1 MALALGLP
9 LRYDV
14 QEFCS
19 GCKATTK
26 DVPFPARAF
35 GSRSEK
41 ARATSMC
48 KAANL
53 AMPAPELRCRTM
65 PYNMDAFDDASQ
77 LTSVELYPNEELY
90 ALVVDFIS
98 HSGASIKNFKLEVGR
113 GSGCCDD
120 EEEDSKREAHR
131 SLGLGRIDFEF
142 EGHKLHALQQTLGD
156 VVGSDC
162 GATMLKNLVL
172 FSAEG
177 IKVIESFA
185 NHLLAKADLVRD
197 HTFTIYRWHVQ
208 HKYWMREETA
218 TARPLDS
225 VVLPAVTKQK
235 LVSGALPKI
244 EPGT

>member
-1 MALALGLP
+1 
-9 LRYDV
+9 
-14 QEFCS
+14 
-19 GCKATTK
+19 
-26 DVPFPARAF
+26 
-35 GSRSEK
+35 
-41 ARATSMC
+41 
-48 KAANL
+48 
-53 AMPAPELRCRTM
+53 
-65 PYNMDAFDDASQ
+65 
-77 LTSVELYPNEELY
+77 
-90 ALVVDFIS
+90 
-98 HSGASIKNFKLEVGR
+98 
-113 GSGCCDD
+113 
-120 EEEDSKREAHR
+120 
-131 SLGLGRIDFEF
+131 
-142 EGHKLHALQQTLGD
+142 
-156 VVGSDC
+156 
-162 GATMLKNLVL
+162 MLKNLVL